1 MIKELVKDEAILS
14 TPCEPATAAD
24 AEIAQDLVET
34 LLSIEDAACLA
45 ANQIGVTK
53 AICALADDVG
63 NTLVMYNPKVLFGMG
78 AFKAE
83 ESCLT
88 REGSL
93 AANQIGVTKAICAL
107 ADDVGNTLVMYNPKV
122 LFGMGAFK
130 AEESCLTREGSVRVT
145 RFVKIS
151 SSRAS
156 ATLSSGLPS
165 SSSTCATTARA
176 SWFKLPNRQIVPYG
190 HNWTWMLPCSA
201 FCPCSDLLCSS
212 YLKTRTIRPMAVLD
226 GPGFYV

>member
-14 TPCEPATAAD
+14 TPCEPAAAAD
-24 AEIAQDLVET
+24 AEIAQDLVDT

-53 AICALADDVG
+53 AICALADDEG

-88 REGSL
+88 REGDSFRQDQGRIRRAGRRRAQ
-93 AANQIGVTKAICAL
+93 AAQARLCRVARRAHSAHVRPLPGQADLSCPTGKSFHMDIPGLGCCPAL
-107 ADDVGNTLVMYNPKV
+107 
-122 LFGMGAFK
+122 
-130 AEESCLTREGSVRVT
+130 
-145 RFVKIS
+145 RF
-151 SSRAS
+151 A
-156 ATLSSGLPS
+156 LCPD
-165 SSSTCATTARA
+165 
-176 SWFKLPNRQIVPYG
+176 
-190 HNWTWMLPCSA
+190 LPCAA

-212 YLKTRTIRPMAVLD
+212 YLKTRTIRPIAVLD